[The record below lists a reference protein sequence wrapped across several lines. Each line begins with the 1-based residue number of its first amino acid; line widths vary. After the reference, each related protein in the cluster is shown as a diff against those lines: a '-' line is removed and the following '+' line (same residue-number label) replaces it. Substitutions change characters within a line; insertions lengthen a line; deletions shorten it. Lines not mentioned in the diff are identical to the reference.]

1 MSCKVYLVPEDVIQ
15 SWRAEQRDRAMDQ
28 PVTIA
33 RQTVDSNMGTVLES
47 DKSDYDKYLLF
58 AQEMAKFQQYREQQ
72 QQPLTRPMTSVP
84 TELEDQL
91 LSSIPK
97 TYKTKASALWKYL
110 KSDKD
115 VQWDEHG
122 RLILRGQVIPQSHM
136 IDLVHDALRPR
147 KKAKRAAG
155 WSELSHHLAQNNIPQ
170 ELIGN
175 PEWNTSMESPVR
187 KMMRREKVQTVP
199 KSMFTPVKQ
208 NLSASFAT
216 PPRTL
221 RKKLTDW
228 LNLT

>member
-15 SWRAEQRDRAMDQ
+15 SWRAEQRDRAMDR

-33 RQTVDSNMGTVLES
+33 RQTVDANMGAVLES
-47 DKSDYDKYLLF
+47 DKSDYDKHLLF

-72 QQPLTRPMTSVP
+72 QQPPRSMTVP
-84 TELEDQL
+84 TDLEDQL

-110 KSDKD
+110 KSDQD
-115 VQWDEHG
+115 VKWDEHG
-122 RLILRGQVIPQSHM
+122 RLILQGQVIPQSHM

-175 PEWNTSMESPVR
+175 PEWNTSVESPV
-187 KMMRREKVQTVP
+187 KRRVEKVQTVP

-216 PPRTL
+216 PPRSL
-221 RKKLTDW
+221 RKKVTDW
-228 LNLT
+228 LNLS